1 MPLTDISVKAA
12 KPRDKDYWLS
22 DERGLRLLVNKNGG
36 RYWRL
41 KYRHQ
46 GKQKTL
52 ALGVYP
58 EVSLKHARNLRD
70 DARSLVREGIDPSV
84 KKQADRR
91 SADGRSENT
100 LEKVAIEW
108 LEIYRA
114 TWTEDHAARTWQ
126 RLNDNLLVH
135 LGRLPI
141 DDIKPQM
148 IAEAIR
154 SIEKRKAYDTAKRV
168 LQDVNRVYDFA
179 IQMDRISFN
188 PAQSLRG
195 MVKAPKPRHMPS
207 LSRKQL
213 PQFLSDLAAYD
224 SKGRALT
231 KLALNLLVLTF
242 VRPGELRGARWAEFD
257 MEARLWRIPAE
268 RMKMKTEHLVP
279 LSDQAI
285 EILTQIYEITGRY
298 DLLFPSERNRFRT
311 MSDNTLRK
319 ALFTMGY
326 DGTKEGKPRV
336 VPHGFRSTA
345 TSILNEQNFNPD
357 AIERQL
363 SHTER
368 NGVRAAYIH
377 HARFMDER
385 RELMQ
390 WWADYLDSCLTKG
403 LSNA

>member
-1 MPLTDISVKAA
+1 MPLTDISVKTA
-12 KPRDKDYWLS
+12 KPKEKDYWLS
-22 DERGLRLLVNKNGG
+22 DQRGLRLLVKTKGG

-41 KYRHQ
+41 KYRYQ

-58 EVSLKHARNLRD
+58 DISLKHARDLTD
-70 DARSLVREGIDPSV
+70 DARTLLREGIDPSAI
-84 KKQADRR
+84 KKA
-91 SADGRSENT
+91 GRQSSQQHSQNT
-100 LEKVAIEW
+100 LESVAREW
-108 LEIYRA
+108 WEVYRV
-114 TWTEDHAARTWQ
+114 TWTEKHASRTWQ
-126 RLNDNLLVH
+126 RLRDNVLVS
-135 LGRLPI
+135 LGSTPI
-141 DDIKPQM
+141 GEIKSQM
-148 IAEAIR
+148 IAEAVR
-154 SIEKRKAYDTAKRV
+154 EVEKRKAYDTAKRV
-168 LQDVNRVYDFA
+168 LQDINRIYDYA
-179 IQMDRISFN
+179 IQMDLISFN

-207 LSRKQL
+207 LSREQL
-213 PQFLSDLAAYD
+213 PQFMSDLATYD
-224 SKGRALT
+224 KNGRLLT
-231 KLALNLLVLTF
+231 KLALKLLVLTF
-242 VRPGELRGARWAEFD
+242 VRPGELRGAKWAEFD
-257 MEARLWRIPAE
+257 IEAGLWRIPAE

-285 EILTQIYEITGRY
+285 ETIEQIYEITGRY

-326 DGTKEGKPRV
+326 DGETDGKPRA

-363 SHTER
+363 SHSER
-368 NGVRAAYIH
+368 NSVRAAYIH

-385 RELMQ
+385 REIMQ
-390 WWADYLDSCLTKG
+390 WWANYLDNQIAG
-403 LSNA
+403 H